1 MRGVSD
7 PVVLIAYSDYLCP
20 WCYNASVRLRR
31 LEAEMDGAVH
41 VEWRSFLLRP
51 RPEPRTLEAFRAY
64 TRTWR
69 RPAAEPDGG
78 TFREWATDEGPPSHS
93 VPPHLAAKAAR
104 AFGEPAFARL
114 HERLLHAYFAE
125 NRDITSRDTLR
136 ALWAD
141 VGLPADEFER
151 IHDPELLRAVV
162 ADHEEAARYG
172 ATGVPSVRAE
182 GRDTVVMG
190 AHPIEVY
197 RRWVERL
204 RAGAV

>member
-1 MRGVSD
+1 VAE
-7 PVVLIAYSDYLCP
+7 PLVLIAYSDYLCP
-20 WCYNASVRLRR
+20 WCFNAAVRLRR
-31 LEAEMDGAVH
+31 LEEEAAGAVR
-41 VEWRSFLLRP
+41 VEWKSFLLRP

-104 AFGEPAFARL
+104 TLGEPAFARL
-114 HERLLHAYFAE
+114 HERLLHAYFTE
-125 NRDITSRDTLR
+125 NRDITARGTLL
-136 ALWAD
+136 ALWTD
-141 VGLPADEFER
+141 VGLPSTEFDR
-151 IHDPELLRAVV
+151 IDDPALLRAVME
-162 ADHEEAARYG
+162 DHDEAVRYG

-204 RAGAV
+204 RSGDV